1 MNFWKRIK
9 LLFVR
14 VGAVLKNVL
23 SVVFATVGKKL
34 VEELLAFAIE
44 VCSGLEASDLA
55 SGEKRKAAFKEIKA
69 SAEER
74 GHALKDSTINWL
86 IESAVIYLKG
96 FAE

>member
-1 MNFWKRIK
+1 MNFWTRIK
-9 LLFVR
+9 LFFVR
-14 VGAVLKNVL
+14 VGSVMKSVLG
-23 SVVFATVGKKL
+23 VVFATVGKKL

-74 GHALKDSTINWL
+74 GHALKGSTINWL